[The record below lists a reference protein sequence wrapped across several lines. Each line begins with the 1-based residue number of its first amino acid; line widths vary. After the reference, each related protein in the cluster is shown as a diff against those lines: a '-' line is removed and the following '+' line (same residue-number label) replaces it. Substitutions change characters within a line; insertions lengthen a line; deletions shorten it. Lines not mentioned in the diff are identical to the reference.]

1 MYGRYIMRFVE
12 KMETYDSQ
20 SPTSFIFIFNGGRL
34 ETC

>member
-1 MYGRYIMRFVE
+1 MLGGYIMWFVE

-34 ETC
+34 EAC